1 MSTPPARIADPGSGL
16 PADHVLETL
25 RAQPAIQRVPNPK
38 LTLFASRGFLDP
50 ETCAAVIDLIDA
62 RRRPSTIADANGD
75 TAFRTS
81 ETCDL
86 DSADPVIDP
95 VEALISAFTGLD
107 RAYGAPVP
115 GQRYAVG
122 PELTAHP
129 YNFDPCRATHT
140 CTAPLP
146 R

>member
-62 RRRPSTIADANGD
+62 RCLPSTIADANSD
-75 TAFRTS
+75 PAFRTS
-81 ETCDL
+81 VTCHSL
-86 DSADPVIDP
+86 SSVPVFDPSMGLIC
-95 VEALISAFTGLD
+95 ALPGVD
-107 RAYGAPVP
+107 GAYG
-115 GQRYAVG
+115 GLCHG
-122 PELTAHP
+122 DAHP
-129 YNFDPCRATHT
+129 IG
-140 CTAPLP
+140 
-146 R
+146 

>member
-75 TAFRTS
+75 PAFRTS
-81 ETCDL
+81 EPCDL
-86 DSADPVIDP
+86 DSADPVIDR
-95 VEALISAFTGLD
+95 VQARISPFTGTGTP
-107 RAYGAPVP
+107 YGGP
-115 GQRYAVG
+115 G
-122 PELTAHP
+122 P
-129 YNFDPCRATHT
+129 
-140 CTAPLP
+140 
-146 R
+146 

>member
-50 ETCAAVIDLIDA
+50 ETCAAVIDLIDP
-62 RRRPSTIADANGD
+62 RRRPSTIAHANRD

-81 ETCDL
+81 APRDL
-86 DSADPVIDP
+86 NSAAPVIHLLAP
-95 VEALISAFTGLD
+95 LISPCP
-107 RAYGAPVP
+107 APP
-115 GQRYAVG
+115 
-122 PELTAHP
+122 HP
-129 YNFDPCRATHT
+129 
-140 CTAPLP
+140 
-146 R
+146 

>member
-62 RRRPSTIADANGD
+62 RRPPSPIADAHRAPARTAEGPGGTEGD
-75 TAFRTS
+75 G
-81 ETCDL
+81 TC
-86 DSADPVIDP
+86 
-95 VEALISAFTGLD
+95 
-107 RAYGAPVP
+107 
-115 GQRYAVG
+115 RYRWG
-122 PELTAHP
+122 SKTQK
-129 YNFDPCRATHT
+129 
-140 CTAPLP
+140 
-146 R
+146 